1 MSQYLSFELVNKENP
16 KIKVDLGYWCSSIAR
31 GISWNFEGIF
41 KFTESKIKLD
51 IETLKSY
58 IDILHDGINEYK
70 KNLSDVQESKKEN
83 TELLLKAQTQAAV
96 DAIKDDISDN
106 EDSIKDWLDEIDTWE
121 MVENKLNFILNILE
135 DNKDY
140 WELVYKN
147 S

>member
-16 KIKVDLGYWCSSIAR
+16 KIKVDLGYWCTSIAR
-31 GISWNFEGIF
+31 GIGWNFEGIF

-58 IDILHDGINEYK
+58 IDNLHDGINEYK
-70 KNLSDVQESKKEN
+70 ENLRNAQESKKEN
-83 TELLLKAQTQAAV
+83 TELLLKAQTPAAV
-96 DAIKDDISDN
+96 DAIKEDISDN
-106 EDSIKDWLDEIDTWE
+106 EDSIKDWQDEIDTWE
-121 MVENKLNFILNILE
+121 MVENKLNFILDILE